1 MLKNCRILASM
12 KNIVVSSLCFL
23 MEIAPCNIYEHIDFS
38 FESMIKRVSA
48 ALLFIRLHL
57 WLVPINHDL
66 ELNGSSGLLPLGFP
80 LGLLVPTSTGL
91 LPKSTAVLGRPVPR
105 ALGATE
111 ILAILPR
118 IAPEFC
124 WSYQAKPA
132 LGILNCELQDLRDA
146 VNINSVLYRT
156 EAFLGKV
163 IRQPWPDKGSSEF

>member
-1 MLKNCRILASM
+1 M
-12 KNIVVSSLCFL
+12 
-23 MEIAPCNIYEHIDFS
+23 
-38 FESMIKRVSA
+38 
-48 ALLFIRLHL
+48 
-57 WLVPINHDL
+57 PINYDL

-80 LGLLVPTSTGL
+80 LGLLVPTSTGISPWPEL

-163 IRQPWPDKGSSEF
+163 IRQP